1 MQNRDRLYLIGGRA
15 AARPQPKIDAPV
27 EFLRDRR
34 TLPHPTHQPEAQDA
48 VIALRKHVHTLLS
61 DLAHE
66 DLGSALIDLC
76 VLRQALSEMSPEQC
90 VALNLV

>member
-48 VIALRKHVHTLLS
+48 VIALRKHVHTLLR

-66 DLGSALIDLC
+66 DC